1 MSVFTNKGYN
11 PITKENEDITEWLK
25 YKDNL
30 VFIIDGNKTP
40 LCLERSLF
48 NLNTIQMN
56 YILHLCDI
64 NDNIYVKPAIK
75 NDTSFIDLGKYNLI
89 EDTVINYENF
99 NETISKNQIFLI
111 KKDSAPPITL
121 FNEETIMNIN
131 IFNKTLMEYSK
142 NVLYRDITGHLLHG
156 KKATKAVI
164 QHISNMDKCFMEY
177 AQITKNDDM
186 IVFRGMKGPYPLVIG
201 ESMIIP
207 NYLSTTTSTNP
218 AILNVFQNYNYYGEK
233 QNKDLKPEIM
243 PSDINN
249 CCIYEIK
256 IDKGIPYIDMKFSTV
271 NKPESEILL
280 PRNLLITY
288 TGEYI
293 STSPKRH
300 VRRLTIGKSTEEQFE
315 SINKKQCTEFNQANI
330 SPVDV
335 IFTDES
341 VAKSIKSLSRTLVKN
356 PKKSSRTTVKKTRK
370 VPTSSK
376 KTVKSSRMTV
386 KK

>member
-1 MSVFTNKGYN
+1 MDLICIV
-11 PITKENEDITEWLK
+11 L
-25 YKDNL
+25 
-30 VFIIDGNKTP
+30 
-40 LCLERSLF
+40 
-48 NLNTIQMN
+48 
-56 YILHLCDI
+56 YI
-64 NDNIYVKPAIK
+64 V
-75 NDTSFIDLGKYNLI
+75 
-89 EDTVINYENF
+89 
-99 NETISKNQIFLI
+99 
-111 KKDSAPPITL
+111 
-121 FNEETIMNIN
+121 
-131 IFNKTLMEYSK
+131 KTL
-142 NVLYRDITGHLLHG
+142 NQFYR
-156 KKATKAVI
+156 K
-164 QHISNMDKCFMEY
+164 
-177 AQITKNDDM
+177 
-186 IVFRGMKGPYPLVIG
+186 
-201 ESMIIP
+201 
-207 NYLSTTTSTNP
+207 
-218 AILNVFQNYNYYGEK
+218 
-233 QNKDLKPEIM
+233 
-243 PSDINN
+243 